1 MLKKTILGIATA
13 AAFGAAALTPTTAS
27 AHWHRHH
34 GWWGFYGGPAFYY
47 PAAYGYGYGYR
58 PGCYVRRHWVW
69 TPGGWALI
77 RRPICY

>member
-13 AAFGAAALTPTTAS
+13 AAFGSAALTPTAAS

-34 GWWGFYGGPAFYY
+34 HWWGFGGPAFYY
-47 PAAYGYGYGYR
+47 PAYYGYGS
-58 PGCYVRRHWVW
+58 GCYVHRRWVR
-69 TPGGWALI
+69 TPGGWVLA

>member
-47 PAAYGYGYGYR
+47 PAAYGYGYG

-69 TPGGWALI
+69 TPGGWALM
-77 RRPICY
+77 RRPVCY